1 MPDIHDY
8 YPLIARAVAGLGGG
22 TPDTRRDVYE
32 RARASQVKNIDP
44 AHFPPAIARE
54 REALEVAIHAVEAEA
69 AASDAERAENDAK
82 IVFAFSDFCGET
94 TTRPDCFYD
103 DSVLPHPKEAIISA
117 IEREIVR
124 SPLKAHVDWL
134 QSARLFLWNFLTG
147 VGDEPVPF
155 KGSRISQLPLGDT
168 PADREALR
176 RIVASPEYQRD
187 FERSSDLMAIAERQD
202 KEVEERIDNA
212 LRIRSIR
219 RARLERAAHD
229 EQRGSDPIS

>member
-1 MPDIHDY
+1 MPDIHEY
-8 YPLIARAVAGLGGG
+8 HSLIARAVAGLGGG
-22 TPDTRRDVYE
+22 TPDIRKDLYE

-44 AHFPPAIARE
+44 ARFPSAITRE
-54 REALEVAIHAVEAEA
+54 REALELAIHAVEAEA

-82 IVFAFSDFCGET
+82 IVFAFSDFCEET

-103 DSVLPHPKEAIISA
+103 ESVLPHPKEAIISA

-147 VGDEPVPF
+147 VGDEPVSF
-155 KGSRISQLPLGDT
+155 KGTSQLPRGDT

-176 RIVASPEYQRD
+176 RIVASPEYQQD
-187 FERSSDLMAIAERQD
+187 LERSSHLMSIAEKQGE
-202 KEVEERIDNA
+202 EVKERIDNA

-219 RARLERAAHD
+219 LARLEPAALD
-229 EQRGSDPIS
+229 EQGSKAPTS